1 MRKNPRDRPSAFHST
16 RRDMSNGANDAGAAA
31 FVGNPLSLS
40 LANQEFNAWVKTRNA
55 GASSRARGTTTATT
69 TTNGGSSTNGRRREE
84 STTTSAT
91 TTTHRFKTPYMTTD
105 DLQKPPKPWREFL
118 RADQVFASYS
128 IPKTVFECKVRL
140 DGNVFEYIGNYVR
153 MGVVFGCVAVYKNPT
168 AVVGAV
174 ASAKL
179 YQWMERNLAP
189 TGELHAV
196 RLLGTMVSWFVMM
209 YTKASAAMSMTM
221 LLTMAFLL
229 AHGCCRRL
237 DAPKPIKIGK
247 HSGISKWES
256 QSPRKRGAGS

>member
-1 MRKNPRDRPSAFHST
+1 
-16 RRDMSNGANDAGAAA
+16 MSNGAGDAGAA

-40 LANQEFNAWVKTRNA
+40 LANQEFNAWARTT
-55 GASSRARGTTTATT
+55 GASSRNAHGPTTHGNGTV
-69 TTNGGSSTNGRRREE
+69 SIHGRRREE
-84 STTTSAT
+84 SATTTTTTSAT
-91 TTTHRFKTPYMTTD
+91 SAAKHRFKTPYMTTD

-118 RADQVFASYS
+118 RADQVLTSYS
-128 IPKTVFECKVRL
+128 VPKTMFECKVRL

-221 LLTMAFLL
+221 LLTMAFLV

-256 QSPRKRGAGS
+256 QSPRKRGPGS

>member
-1 MRKNPRDRPSAFHST
+1 
-16 RRDMSNGANDAGAAA
+16 MSNGASDAGA

-40 LANQEFNAWVKTRNA
+40 LANQEFNAWAKARNT
-55 GASSRARGTTTATT
+55 GASSRARGPTG
-69 TTNGGSSTNGRRREE
+69 NGNGAASMHGRRREE
-84 STTTSAT
+84 SATTTSAAT
-91 TTTHRFKTPYMTTD
+91 SATKHRFKTPYMTTD

-128 IPKTVFECKVRL
+128 VPKTMFECKVRL

-221 LLTMAFLL
+221 LLTMAFLV

-256 QSPRKRGAGS
+256 QSPRKRGPGS